1 MGEDQMDLFVNLRC
15 AQMIPKAL
23 VLYVGAGITQ
33 DSDPEKEWVETQN
46 KSKTL
51 LAAL

>member
-1 MGEDQMDLFVNLRC
+1 MNDTQKLD
-15 AQMIPKAL
+15 PAL
-23 VLYVGAGITQ
+23 LELGITQ